1 MSNRNILSLL
11 GLALRGGNLVVG
23 EEPVEGVARARDAR
37 VLLVASD
44 AAENTVRRVRHFA
57 EAGQCLWLK
66 LPFTKDELGG
76 AVGRTSVAIVAV
88 TDIGLANA
96 VVHKLAEEDP
106 KRYGEAAKRLEIK
119 AQRAAERRAEQQ
131 AHEKN
136 IRTGK
141 VAKKKKAAAA
151 EEEKNAAVR
160 KDDEKQ
166 ERTQQDRALSSVTD
180 AAYETVAAPEASW
193 KSASLLLK
201 DAVNVRLKFAA
212 HNIEGLSVVVQLGD
226 QRFTIGQEAFIAT
239 ETAGTYYVVF
249 DQLDASQLSDTFYA
263 TIYRGDQK
271 VSNTLRYSVESYA
284 YAKQNDADAGLQGL
298 VRAIIRYGDAAS
310 TYVNSSK

>member
-37 VLLVASD
+37 VLLVAGD

-57 EAGQCLWLK
+57 DAGQCLWLK
-66 LPFTKDELGG
+66 LPFTKDELGS
-76 AVGRTSVAIVAV
+76 AVGRSSVAIVAV

-96 VVHKLAEEDP
+96 VVHKLAEDDP

-141 VAKKKKAAAA
+141 VSKKKKAAAA
-151 EEEKNAAVR
+151 EEEKKAAAVR

-166 ERTQQDRALSSVTD
+166 ERFDGPRPKRTYTDRKPGDREERKPYGSRPSGD
-180 AAYETVAAPEASW
+180 NRR
-193 KSASLLLK
+193 KSGDREDRKSYGSRPSK
-201 DAVNVRLKFAA
+201 DNRPKPRAKNDRYA
-212 HNIEGLSVVVQLGD
+212 HSRPVKKGKGS
-226 QRFTIGQEAFIAT
+226 F
-239 ETAGTYYVVF
+239 
-249 DQLDASQLSDTFYA
+249 
-263 TIYRGDQK
+263 K
-271 VSNTLRYSVESYA
+271 
-284 YAKQNDADAGLQGL
+284 KQG
-298 VRAIIRYGDAAS
+298 
-310 TYVNSSK
+310 

>member
-23 EEPVEGVARARDAR
+23 EEPVEAVARARDAR

-66 LPFTKDELGG
+66 LPFTKDDLGG
-76 AVGRTSVAIVAV
+76 AVGRSSVAIVAV

-96 VVHKLAEEDP
+96 VVHKLAEDDP
-106 KRYGEAAKRLEIK
+106 KRYGEAAQRLEIK

-141 VAKKKKAAAA
+141 VSKKKKAAAA
-151 EEEKNAAVR
+151 EEEK
-160 KDDEKQ
+160 K
-166 ERTQQDRALSSVTD
+166 
-180 AAYETVAAPEASW
+180 
-193 KSASLLLK
+193 
-201 DAVNVRLKFAA
+201 
-212 HNIEGLSVVVQLGD
+212 
-226 QRFTIGQEAFIAT
+226 
-239 ETAGTYYVVF
+239 
-249 DQLDASQLSDTFYA
+249 
-263 TIYRGDQK
+263 
-271 VSNTLRYSVESYA
+271 
-284 YAKQNDADAGLQGL
+284 
-298 VRAIIRYGDAAS
+298 AAS
-310 TYVNSSK
+310 VHKEEEPEDSAQGFRPKRVYSRKPGDREDRKPYGSRPSKDNRPKPRAKSDRYAHSRPVKKGKGSFKKKQG